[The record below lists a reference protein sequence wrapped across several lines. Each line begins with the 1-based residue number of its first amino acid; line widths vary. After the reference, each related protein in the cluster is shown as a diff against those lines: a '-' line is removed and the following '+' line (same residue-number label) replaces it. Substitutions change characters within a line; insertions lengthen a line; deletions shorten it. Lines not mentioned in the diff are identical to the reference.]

1 MASSDAVVTQASAAA
16 LALPDR
22 GDDAEV
28 DPALSVGMEA
38 SDPATRASSAR
49 AVVVREASG
58 LSLAVQG
65 VFSQGQD
72 RVMND
77 VLQGLVD
84 SGNPVWQPLVAQ
96 GLAAEL
102 PTIRELA
109 VDAAVASCREE
120 DRELMEEAWTL
131 TTAHREDLAGRPGNP
146 QEEALVVQNRP
157 SVMDMLHGRE

>member
-120 DRELMEEAWTL
+120 DRELMLGLLDDED
-131 TTAHREDLAGRPGNP
+131 AHVAVRAAS
-146 QEEALVVQNRP
+146 ALYLLVGSP
-157 SVMDMLHGRE
+157 KKKKKKK